1 MKNIDALP
9 SNPTIDTLTYL
20 ALLYHDNQ
28 LTPTDLSA
36 IKAKYPIGTI
46 VIKDGVEYYLS
57 SYEEDKLSPG
67 VDPKNVPLFTF
78 TMTDPTED

>member
-9 SNPTIDTLTYL
+9 STPTIDTLTNL

-28 LTPTDLSA
+28 LTPTDLST
-36 IKAKYPIGTI
+36 IKDKYPIGTQFTMN
-46 VIKDGVEYYLS
+46 GVQYWLG
-57 SYEEDKLSPG
+57 SYEEGRLSPG

-78 TMTDPTED
+78 TMTNPTED